1 MYQCAGEGMFGE
13 KQNYFKNGRIDQ
25 AALVSFI
32 KDIKKNTKLSDEDA
46 AVIAASKVGERWE
59 PVERNQQV
67 KYPVF
72 QIVDSQPKSRMWYR
86 IGATRNL
93 TGGRK
98 IMPSLRMNDQVR
110 QVSGL
115 WPAWPGEI
123 PSYQASFYVKVFS
136 NFSVMTLSNF
146 RESN

>member
-1 MYQCAGEGMFGE
+1 MLGNKEFFQGSGKVNRDALAG
-13 KQNYFKNGRIDQ
+13 
-25 AALVSFI
+25 FI

-46 AVIAASKVGERWE
+46 AVIAASKVKDKKNRSTIGE
-59 PVERNQQV
+59 QV
-67 KYPVF
+67 NISVL

-110 QVSGL
+110 QVS
-115 WPAWPGEI
+115 
-123 PSYQASFYVKVFS
+123 
-136 NFSVMTLSNF
+136 
-146 RESN
+146 

>member
-1 MYQCAGEGMFGE
+1 MLGNKEFFQGSGKVNRDALAG
-13 KQNYFKNGRIDQ
+13 
-25 AALVSFI
+25 FI

-115 WPAWPGEI
+115 WPTWPGEI

>member
-1 MYQCAGEGMFGE
+1 MLGNKEFFQGSGKVNRDALAG
-13 KQNYFKNGRIDQ
+13 
-25 AALVSFI
+25 FI